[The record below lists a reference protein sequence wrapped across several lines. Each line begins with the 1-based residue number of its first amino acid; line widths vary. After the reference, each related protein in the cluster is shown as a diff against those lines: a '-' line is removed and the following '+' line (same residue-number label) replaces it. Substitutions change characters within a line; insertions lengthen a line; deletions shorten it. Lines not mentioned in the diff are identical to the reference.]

1 MYNEPWKYL
10 VRLENKTARRG
21 EYIPYCMIES
31 LHQYLKS
38 CNNEQI
44 LDIGCG
50 ENNNKLFFPNIIGFD
65 KTHEADIFGWQH
77 DDAWNNLPQFE
88 NGIAVNSLHWNNIR
102 NNIEKAVE
110 KCKRIFITLN
120 ENQDITIFKKRET
133 WEQIGD
139 VEYFWHG
146 QKEQTKK
153 DILQYLEND
162 TNYHQ
167 HQQEDNA
174 DIQADAQSLFDR
186 SVLRDP
192 YFGVVRVVLKRR

>member
-1 MYNEPWKYL
+1 M

-21 EYIPYCMIES
+21 EYIPYCIIDS
-31 LHQYLKS
+31 LYQYLQS
-38 CNNEQI
+38 CNDEQI

-65 KTHEADIFGWQH
+65 KTHEADVFGWQH
-77 DDAWNNLPQFE
+77 DDVWNNLPQFE

-153 DILQYLEND
+153 DIQKYLEED
-162 TNYHQ
+162 INYRQ
-167 HQQEDNA
+167 QQQEDNA
-174 DIQADAQSLFDR
+174 DIQADVQSLFDR
-186 SVLRDP
+186 AVLRDP
-192 YFGVVRVVLKRR
+192 LFGVVRVVLKRR

>member
-1 MYNEPWKYL
+1 M

-31 LHQYLKS
+31 LHQYIKS

-88 NGIAVNSLHWNNIR
+88 NGIAVNSLHWNNIG

-110 KCKRIFITLN
+110 KCKRIFISLN
-120 ENQDITIFKKRET
+120 ENQDITIFKNLLK
-133 WEQIGD
+133 
-139 VEYFWHG
+139 YS
-146 QKEQTKK
+146 
-153 DILQYLEND
+153 ILEKYGGLWLPLD
-162 TNYHQ
+162 T
-167 HQQEDNA
+167 
-174 DIQADAQSLFDR
+174 L
-186 SVLRDP
+186 VLREFNIGYLNTDKLILFKKNP
-192 YFGVVRVVLKRR
+192 KYINFDEGFSDQIIFYEKE